1 MQIFLVEI
9 YSDFFSVAVECV
21 SSLAVDSI
29 LQMHFLQSG
38 VLWHLLLTLF
48 EYDHTLE
55 ESGVEEGEGGSNKQ
69 AVSNNLAKL
78 AVRALARLGG
88 YLPEPSMTPDNP
100 IVKAGLE
107 AMLTAYLA
115 RQLHHD
121 KPHDVLKM
129 LNSNSENPY
138 LVWNN
143 GTRSE
148 LTKFLEEQRDSAVRR
163 GESDPAFG
171 AEFRYSQ
178 HSEELV
184 VGAVYL
190 RIYNSNPTFALDDPK
205 RFTVDLLEFISSRH
219 GDLVTV
225 SMFPTELSQQGE
237 LALTS
242 LAHVIKNNSGVEMQ
256 TIGHFKM
263 LFSLLESQL
272 GSVQD
277 TAVSVISSVTGN
289 SDVVSDISA
298 TNCLGR
304 LLVCLR
310 TMSTAATPLIM
321 DTLYAVFSNTKLVKE
336 AFDKGAVIYLLDV
349 FCNSDIQANR

>member
-1 MQIFLVEI
+1 M
-9 YSDFFSVAVECV
+9 AVECV

-171 AEFRYSQ
+171 AEFRCVQ
-178 HSEELV
+178 
-184 VGAVYL
+184 
-190 RIYNSNPTFALDDPK
+190 
-205 RFTVDLLEFISSRH
+205 
-219 GDLVTV
+219 
-225 SMFPTELSQQGE
+225 
-237 LALTS
+237 LTADS
-242 LAHVIKNNSGVEMQ
+242 CIV
-256 TIGHFKM
+256 
-263 LFSLLESQL
+263 
-272 GSVQD
+272 
-277 TAVSVISSVTGN
+277 
-289 SDVVSDISA
+289 
-298 TNCLGR
+298 
-304 LLVCLR
+304 
-310 TMSTAATPLIM
+310 
-321 DTLYAVFSNTKLVKE
+321 
-336 AFDKGAVIYLLDV
+336 
-349 FCNSDIQANR
+349 